1 MALHLVGR
9 AIEVSQALKGMFVF
23 DDLITPE
30 GRGKGIRQERELF
43 DYFEQC
49 MIITTFSFQA
59 LEAYC
64 NQTVADDMKA
74 PVQLERR
81 RDGKKQLI
89 TLNSPADVE
98 RTATTEEKLATVVPA
113 VLEMASPR
121 GKAVWGPFVA
131 LKRARDAT
139 IHLKSLD
146 QYPNRKELGFEDDS
160 SLFYQFLYQDMA
172 QYPKA
177 AVALIHYFTRRTVVP
192 RWLMPQLELYG
203 IT

>member
-1 MALHLVGR
+1 MRTDGGMEKDDGLGDWRIRAVTTLAKDLPATASGAPAHKAGARITLTTSTRAPDGQSVGFTTPSAAAMALHLVGR
-9 AIEVSQALKGMFVF
+9 AIEESQALKGMFVF
-23 DDLITPE
+23 DDLMTPE

-98 RTATTEEKLATVVPA
+98 RTASTEEKLATVVPA

-131 LKRARDAT
+131 L
-139 IHLKSLD
+139 
-146 QYPNRKELGFEDDS
+146 
-160 SLFYQFLYQDMA
+160 
-172 QYPKA
+172 
-177 AVALIHYFTRRTVVP
+177 
-192 RWLMPQLELYG
+192 
-203 IT
+203 